1 MERRAGKRF
10 GRSSVALIA
19 ACGLPLPL
27 AAQVADGSA
36 LQSISGSASVFTAAT
51 HTRTDSVGGT
61 ETRTEPSVGLSGRLG
76 GALVS
81 GANSLALQYG
91 GTLETQRDT
100 SDSDQT
106 ESSSFTG
113 ASKYAYFDPGQPLDF
128 NLGHSVSSVRD
139 NTGFVVNPSNY
150 ETRNTLS
157 AGAGLRFNP
166 GSLSTLR
173 LFSQAGQSFGGGDL
187 SDENSLTAGA
197 ELTRRLSERSSASL
211 NANRSWSDGNNVDQ
225 TIDSAQ
231 LVYRRDLENGSFSI
245 GGGKSWATSEFSNNS
260 ESDSDALTGFI
271 DRSWGA
277 DQYRSWVA
285 DQYRTLVANQ
295 YRTLVANQYRTS
307 VANQYRT
314 SVQYNRRL
322 SDSATDLSLNVPP
335 EFDFLP
341 ETVQLRDLVVSNS
354 LSILHST
361 DLLCNACTLSLA
373 AEAALLESQ
382 VSGDKT
388 HEYRS
393 SVRLRV
399 QLTDLQRIS
408 FGYSWQGDAEDDAG
422 TIIDQVHRLDTR
434 WSRQLAENTEF
445 AVAFNQSYLRSDL
458 GSGTGSNDRDQ
469 YVIRLELTH
478 GFALT
483 GRR

>member
-10 GRSSVALIA
+10 GRSSAALIA
-19 ACGLPLPL
+19 VCGLPLPL
-27 AAQVADGSA
+27 AAQVADGST

-61 ETRTEPSVGLSGRLG
+61 DTRTEPSVGVSGRIG
-76 GALVS
+76 GALAS

-91 GTLETQRDT
+91 GTLETRRDT
-100 SDSDQT
+100 SVGDQT
-106 ESSSFTG
+106 DTSSISG
-113 ASKYAYFDPGQPLDF
+113 AASYAYFDPAQPLDF
-128 NLGHSVSSVRD
+128 NLGHTVSSVRN
-139 NTGFVVNPSNY
+139 NTGFVVNPSSY

-157 AGAGLRFNP
+157 AGAGLRFNA

-187 SDENSLTAGA
+187 SNENSLTAGA

-211 NANRSWSDGNNVDQ
+211 NANRSWSDGSSVDQ

-245 GGGKSWATSEFSNNS
+245 GGGQSWATTEYSDNTET
-260 ESDSDALTGFI
+260 DSDALTGFL
-271 DRSWGA
+271 D
-277 DQYRSWVA
+277 RSWVA
-285 DQYRTLVANQ
+285 D
-295 YRTLVANQYRTS
+295 
-307 VANQYRT
+307 QYRT

-322 SDSATDLSLNVPP
+322 SDSATELSLNLPP

-341 ETVQLRDLVVSNS
+341 ETVELRDLVVSDS
-354 LSILHST
+354 VSIFHST
-361 DLLCNACTLSLA
+361 DLLCNACTLSVA
-373 AEAALLESQ
+373 AEAALLKSQ
-382 VSGDKT
+382 ISGDKT

-393 SVRLRV
+393 SVSLGV
-399 QLTDLQRIS
+399 QLTDLQRIT
-408 FGYSWQGDAEDDAG
+408 FGYSWQGDAEDQAG
-422 TIIDQVHRLDTR
+422 TIVDQIHRFDTR

-458 GSGTGSNDRDQ
+458 GSGTGSDDRDQ

-478 GFALT
+478 GFALNA
-483 GRR
+483 RR

>member
-10 GRSSVALIA
+10 GRSSAALIA
-19 ACGLPLPL
+19 VCGLPLPL

-36 LQSISGSASVFTAAT
+36 LQSISGSASIFTAAT

-61 ETRTEPSVGLSGRLG
+61 DTSTEPSVGLSGRLG
-76 GALVS
+76 GALVG
-81 GANSLALQYG
+81 GANSLVLQYG
-91 GTLETQRDT
+91 GTLETKRDT

-157 AGAGLRFNP
+157 AGAGLRLNP

-211 NANRSWSDGNNVDQ
+211 NANRSWSDGSSVDQ

-245 GGGKSWATSEFSNNS
+245 GGGQSWATTEYSDNT

-271 DRSWGA
+271 DRSW
-277 DQYRSWVA
+277 VA
-285 DQYRTLVANQ
+285 D
-295 YRTLVANQYRTS
+295 
-307 VANQYRT
+307 QYRT

-322 SDSATDLSLNVPP
+322 SDSTTDLSLNLPP
-335 EFDFLP
+335 EFGFSP
-341 ETVQLRDLVVSNS
+341 ETVELRDLVVSDS
-354 LSILHST
+354 LSISHST
-361 DLLCNACTLSLA
+361 DLLCNACTLGLS
-373 AEAALLESQ
+373 AEASLLESQ
-382 VSGDKT
+382 ITGDKT
-388 HEYRS
+388 HEYS
-393 SVRLRV
+393 TRV
-399 QLTDLQRIS
+399 SLGLQLTDLQRIT
-408 FGYSWQGDAEDDAG
+408 FGYSWQGDAEDEAG
-422 TIIDQVHRLDTR
+422 TIVDQIHRFDTR
-434 WSRQLAENTEF
+434 WSRQLAENTQF

-458 GSGTGSNDRDQ
+458 GSDDRDQ

-478 GFALT
+478 GFALN

>member
-19 ACGLPLPL
+19 ACGLPMPL
-27 AAQVADGSA
+27 AAQVAEGSA

-61 ETRTEPSVGLSGRLG
+61 DTRTEPSVGLSGRLG

-91 GTLETQRDT
+91 GTLETRRDI
-100 SDSDQT
+100 SAGDQT
-106 ESSSFTG
+106 DRSSISG
-113 ASKYAYFDPGQPLDF
+113 AASYAYFDPAQPLDF
-128 NLGHSVSSVRD
+128 NLGHTVSSVRN
-139 NTGFVVNPSNY
+139 NTGFVVNPSSY

-157 AGAGLRFNP
+157 AGAGLRFNA

-173 LFSQAGQSFGGGDL
+173 LFTQAGQSFGGGDL
-187 SDENSLTAGA
+187 SNENSLTAGA

-211 NANRSWSDGNNVDQ
+211 NANRSWSDGSSVDQ

-245 GGGKSWATSEFSNNS
+245 GGGQSWATT
-260 ESDSDALTGFI
+260 ESSDNTETDSDALTGFL
-271 DRSWGA
+271 D
-277 DQYRSWVA
+277 RSWVA
-285 DQYRTLVANQ
+285 D
-295 YRTLVANQYRTS
+295 
-307 VANQYRT
+307 QYRT

-322 SDSATDLSLNVPP
+322 SDSATDLSLNLPP

-341 ETVQLRDLVVSNS
+341 ETVELRDSVVSDS
-354 LSILHST
+354 VSISHST
-361 DLLCNACTLSLA
+361 DLLCNACTLSVA
-373 AEAALLESQ
+373 AEAALLKSQ

-393 SVRLRV
+393 SVSLGV
-399 QLTDLQRIS
+399 QLTDLQRIT
-408 FGYSWQGDAEDDAG
+408 FGYSWQGDAEDQAG
-422 TIIDQVHRLDTR
+422 TIVDQIHRFDTR

-458 GSGTGSNDRDQ
+458 GSGTGSDDRDQ

-478 GFALT
+478 GFALN

>member
-157 AGAGLRFNP
+157 AGAGLRLNP

-211 NANRSWSDGNNVDQ
+211 NANRSWSDGSSVDQ

-245 GGGKSWATSEFSNNS
+245 GGGQSWATTEYSDNT

-271 DRSWGA
+271 DRSW
-277 DQYRSWVA
+277 VA
-285 DQYRTLVANQ
+285 D
-295 YRTLVANQYRTS
+295 
-307 VANQYRT
+307 QYRT

-322 SDSATDLSLNVPP
+322 SDSTTDLSLNLPP
-335 EFDFLP
+335 EFGFSP
-341 ETVQLRDLVVSNS
+341 ETVELRDLVVSDS
-354 LSILHST
+354 LSISHST
-361 DLLCNACTLSLA
+361 DLLCNACTLGLS
-373 AEAALLESQ
+373 AEASLLESQ
-382 VSGDKT
+382 ITGDKT
-388 HEYRS
+388 HEYS
-393 SVRLRV
+393 TRV
-399 QLTDLQRIS
+399 SLGLQLTDLQRIT
-408 FGYSWQGDAEDDAG
+408 FGYSWQGDAEDEAG
-422 TIIDQVHRLDTR
+422 TIVDQIHRFDTR
-434 WSRQLAENTEF
+434 WSRQLAENTQF

-458 GSGTGSNDRDQ
+458 GSDDRDQ

-478 GFALT
+478 GFALN

>member
-10 GRSSVALIA
+10 GRSSAALIA
-19 ACGLPLPL
+19 VCGLPLPL

-36 LQSISGSASVFTAAT
+36 LQSISGSASIFTAAT

-61 ETRTEPSVGLSGRLG
+61 DTSTEPSVGLSGRLG
-76 GALVS
+76 GALVG
-81 GANSLALQYG
+81 GANSLVLQYG
-91 GTLETQRDT
+91 GTLETKRDT

-157 AGAGLRFNP
+157 AGAGLRLNP

-211 NANRSWSDGNNVDQ
+211 NANRSWSDGSSVDQ

-245 GGGKSWATSEFSNNS
+245 GGGQSWATTEYSDNT

-271 DRSWGA
+271 DRSW
-277 DQYRSWVA
+277 VA
-285 DQYRTLVANQ
+285 D
-295 YRTLVANQYRTS
+295 
-307 VANQYRT
+307 QYRT

-322 SDSATDLSLNVPP
+322 SDSTTDLSLNLPP
-335 EFDFLP
+335 EFGFLP
-341 ETVQLRDLVVSNS
+341 ETVELRDLVVSDS
-354 LSILHST
+354 LSISHST
-361 DLLCNACTLSLA
+361 DLLCNACTLGLS
-373 AEAALLESQ
+373 AEASLLESQ
-382 VSGDKT
+382 ITGDKT
-388 HEYRS
+388 HEYS
-393 SVRLRV
+393 TRV
-399 QLTDLQRIS
+399 SLGLQLTDLQRIT
-408 FGYSWQGDAEDDAG
+408 FGYSWQGDAEDQAG
-422 TIIDQVHRLDTR
+422 TIVDQIHRFDTR
-434 WSRQLAENTEF
+434 WSRQLAENTQF

-458 GSGTGSNDRDQ
+458 GSDDRDQ

-478 GFALT
+478 GFALN

>member
-1 MERRAGKRF
+1 MKRRAGKRF

-36 LQSISGSASVFTAAT
+36 LQSVSGSASVFTAAT
-51 HTRTDSVGGT
+51 HTRTDTAGGT
-61 ETRTEPSVGLSGRLG
+61 DIRTEPSVGVSGRIG
-76 GALVS
+76 GVLAS

-91 GTLETQRDT
+91 GTLETRRDT
-100 SDSDQT
+100 AVGDQT
-106 ESSSFTG
+106 DVSSISG
-113 ASKYAYFDPGQPLDF
+113 AARYDYFDPAQPLDF
-128 NLGHSVSSVRD
+128 NLGHTVSSVRN
-139 NTGFVVNPSNY
+139 NTGFVVNPSSY
-150 ETRNTLS
+150 DTRNTLS
-157 AGAGLRFNP
+157 AGAGLLLNA
-166 GSLSTLR
+166 GSVTNLR

-197 ELTRRLSERSSASL
+197 ELIRRLSERSSASL
-211 NANRSWSDGNNVDQ
+211 NANRSWSDGNSVDQ

-245 GGGKSWATSEFSNNS
+245 GGGKSWATSEVSNNS

-271 DRSWGA
+271 DRSW
-277 DQYRSWVA
+277 VA
-285 DQYRTLVANQ
+285 D
-295 YRTLVANQYRTS
+295 
-307 VANQYRT
+307 QYRT

-341 ETVQLRDLVVSNS
+341 ETVQLRDLVVNDS

-361 DLLCNACTLSLA
+361 DLLCNACTLSLT

-382 VSGDKT
+382 NSGDKT

-393 SVRLRV
+393 SVRLGV

-422 TIIDQVHRLDTR
+422 TIVDQIHRLDAR